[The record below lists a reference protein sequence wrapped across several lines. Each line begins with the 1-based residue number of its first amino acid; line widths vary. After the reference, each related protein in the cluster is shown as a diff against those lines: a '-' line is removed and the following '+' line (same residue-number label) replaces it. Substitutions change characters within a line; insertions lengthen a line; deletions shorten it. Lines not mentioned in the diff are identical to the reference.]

1 MNDWSDNLFNLMHLF
16 LQPPPPGCLPT
27 ASQMAAAQGQNVV
40 VTQRKGDFVTGG
52 SDGGMVI
59 W

>member
-1 MNDWSDNLFNLMHLF
+1 MLIDHFNIF
-16 LQPPPPGCLPT
+16 TTLQPPPPGCMPS

-40 VTQRKGDFVTGG
+40 VTQKPDNFITGG